1 MSTDW
6 AEADEETFPDV
17 AEAAPAPS
25 SNDHAGNSHG
35 RGGDGGY
42 GNNRDG
48 YDNNSRDGG
57 GGGGDRYGRG
67 GGGGGGD
74 YDNRRGG
81 GGSGYGDGGG
91 GGGYGGSRGYGGGGG
106 RDFEQVPVPDE
117 PPYKVRPGRANGER
131 CRCAVRG
138 GIYVWLASN
147 VIDLV
152 FVACV
157 LPVSTCA
164 KPCFCMIFLG
174 GVFVR
179 SRQTLKRDN
188 KGYPVVFL

>member
-25 SNDHAGNSHG
+25 SNDHAGNSSG

-42 GNNRDG
+42 GNNRDR

-57 GGGGDRYGRG
+57 GGGGGGDRYGRS

-117 PPYKVRPGRANGER
+117 PPYKVRPGRANGAR

-138 GIYVWLASN
+138 GIYVWLAPN
-147 VIDLV
+147 VIDSV

-164 KPCFCMIFLG
+164 KPRLCMICFG
-174 GVFVR
+174 WGVC
-179 SRQTLKRDN
+179 
-188 KGYPVVFL
+188 